1 MYIFTVMVS
10 SAMQVVF
17 FACSKSTRLPLLLL
31 LQQQDTQDAAM
42 KRCLTVMKEAF
53 ERCCRDA
60 HVLDAAVGAHYG
72 KRLLTIQ
79 QGTTSHCFI
88 DSLCYRCSYT

>member
-1 MYIFTVMVS
+1 VEHGS
-10 SAMQVVF
+10 QQAA
-17 FACSKSTRLPLLLL
+17 ACNFKADNAVLLSLLLL
-31 LQQQDTQDAAM
+31 LLLHQQDTQDAAM

-72 KRLLTIQ
+72 KLTILVLQ
-79 QGTTSHCFI
+79 NW
-88 DSLCYRCSYT
+88 L